1 MWAMMSRNDALERA
15 STILA
20 ADGPTFAM
28 HARALVEYAAELR
41 LTTAAPVIDRIL
53 EQASKRLPPEDPAA
67 RLTLHDVEVGICRDH
82 EAIDP
87 LVIRMRIRDRRA
99 SSQWWMHADDQSTCA

>member
-1 MWAMMSRNDALERA
+1 MWAMMSRDDALERA

-28 HARALVEYAAELR
+28 HARALIEYAAELR
-41 LTTAAPVIDRIL
+41 LTTAAP
-53 EQASKRLPPEDPAA
+53 EDPTV

-82 EAIDP
+82 EGIDP

-99 SSQWWMHADDQSTCA
+99 SSDWWMHADDQSTCA

>member
-1 MWAMMSRNDALERA
+1 MWAMMSRDDALERA

-53 EQASKRLPPEDPAA
+53 EQASKRLPPEDPAT
-67 RLTLHDVEVGICRDH
+67 RLTLHDVEAGTCFVHQPGGGWR
-82 EAIDP
+82 
-87 LVIRMRIRDRRA
+87 VRIRDRRA
-99 SSQWWMHADDQSTCA
+99 SSDWWMHADDQSTCA